1 MPGMTTQYPVHLTD
15 TTPKDVHELREHPAV
30 KAVYAGNSLRAAGA
44 AHNVPMPTLAVWV
57 RKVRKHFGDEG
68 LPAKYLRMSAAATQ
82 KATFTYPIY
91 DRVPGGTFAEASRE
105 EMKPVGEYATDLAVH
120 QQAGHPPPFAMIVSG
135 HSMNSPGED
144 YVLPDGAK
152 VLCDPSLSPV
162 LGDFVV
168 LVDAADETLLVRR
181 LVNRAAL
188 PDRDLW
194 LEPLNGTYA
203 STPHDNSR
211 YQVAGTVVDALLPLY
226 RKTQRGR

>member
-1 MPGMTTQYPVHLTD
+1 MTTQYPVHLTD

-68 LPAKYLRMSAAATQ
+68 LPAKYLRMSGAKTQ

-91 DRVPGGTFAEASRE
+91 DRAPGGAFAGANRE

-120 QQAGHPPPFAMIVSG
+120 QQAGHPPPFAIVVAG
-135 HSMNSPGED
+135 HSMSSHGED

-152 VLCDPSLSPV
+152 ALCDPALNPV

-168 LVDAADETLLVRR
+168 LVDAADETLLIRR
-181 LVNRAAL
+181 LVNRGT
-188 PDRDLW
+188 PPERDLW
-194 LEPLNGTYA
+194 LEPLNAAYA
-203 STPHDNSR
+203 SIPFLSDR
-211 YQVAGTVVDALLPLY
+211 YQAVGTVVDAILPLY
-226 RKTQRGR
+226 RKAPPAPRRR

>member
-1 MPGMTTQYPVHLTD
+1 MTTQYPVHLTD

-30 KAVYAGNSLRAAGA
+30 KAVYAGSSLRAAGA

-68 LPAKYLRMSAAATQ
+68 LPAKYLRMSGAKTQ
-82 KATFTYPIY
+82 KTTFTYPIY
-91 DRVPGGTFAEASRE
+91 DRVPGGTFAGTSRE

-120 QQAGHPPPFAMIVSG
+120 QKAGHPPPFAMVVSG
-135 HSMNSPGED
+135 HGMSSPGED
-144 YVLPDGAK
+144 YVLPDCAK

-188 PDRDLW
+188 PERDLW
-194 LEPLNGTYA
+194 LEPLNGAYA
-203 STPHDNSR
+203 SAPHDNSR
-211 YQVAGTVVDALLPLY
+211 YQVAGTVVDAILPLY
-226 RKTQRGR
+226 RKAPRGR